1 MLAKIITGAFS
12 GSKGYLVRA
21 EAALTKGLPFVN
33 IVGMGD
39 KAIKESVV
47 RIRSSMMNQGFEFPR
62 CRVTVNLSPA
72 YINKRG
78 SHFDLPVA
86 LAIIF
91 AEKGMPKNL
100 NDNWAFFGELSLDG
114 KINPIRG
121 LLPMVIN
128 LAEKGIK
135 NIVVP
140 GENLREARLVKNV
153 NIFSAT
159 HLGGVYGHLRGQHQL
174 EFFKNTKVIVS
185 KEKNKNCP
193 DYGQIYGQEGAKR
206 LMCICAAGGHG
217 AILVGSPGSGKTM
230 LAKALPTIMP
240 DLSYEES
247 VEITKIY
254 SVAGLL
260 GGEEDFIVRERPFRM
275 SHNTIT
281 SAGLLGGGHESM
293 PGELSL
299 AHGGVLFLDE
309 VTLFRSG
316 VIESLRQPMEEGR
329 VLIKRKGET
338 AVFPASPIVIMACN
352 PCKCGGGYDEEG
364 RYVCSC
370 SKSEKNRHLKKISGA
385 ILDRIDLFMEVEPV
399 DYGSLTGRGKN
410 ISSKTLKEKVVRA
423 VEVQE
428 KRFNSRKVHRNAHMN
443 QEEIKEFCKL
453 GRESRSFLELAFKNL
468 GLSARSYFKIIKV
481 GRTIADLEQSDQ
493 IKPEHL
499 QEACQYRRKEK
510 FI

>member
-1 MLAKIITGAFS
+1 MLAKVITGTFS
-12 GSKGYLVRA
+12 GSKGYLVRV

-39 KAIKESVV
+39 KAVKESAV
-47 RIRSSMMNQGFEFPR
+47 RIRSSMMNQGFEFPG
-62 CRVTVNLSPA
+62 CKVTVNLSPA
-72 YINKRG
+72 DINKRG
-78 SHFDLPVA
+78 RHFDLPIA

-91 AEKGMPKNL
+91 AEKGMPEKL
-100 NDNWAFFGELSLDG
+100 KDNWAFFGELSLDG
-114 KINPIRG
+114 KINPVRG
-121 LLPMVIN
+121 LLPMVIS

-140 GENLREARLVKNV
+140 RENLSEACLVKNV
-153 NIFSAT
+153 NIFGAVY
-159 HLGGVYGHLRGQHQL
+159 LGGVYGHLKGQHQL
-174 EFFKNTKVIVS
+174 EQLKNMEACIGAKI
-185 KEKNKNCP
+185 NKNCP
-193 DYGQIYGQEGAKR
+193 DYSQIYGQEGAKR
-206 LMCICAAGGHG
+206 LMCICASGGHG

-230 LAKALPTIMP
+230 LAKALPSIMP
-240 DLSYEES
+240 NLSYEES

-275 SHNTIT
+275 PHNTVT
-281 SAGLLGGGHESM
+281 PMGLLGGGHESV

-309 VTLFRSG
+309 ITLFRPG
-316 VIESLRQPMEEGR
+316 IIESLRQPMEEGR

-352 PCKCGGGYDEEG
+352 PCKCGGEYDEEG
-364 RYVCSC
+364 RYVCNC

-385 ILDRIDLFMEVEPV
+385 ILDRIDLFMEVEPIA
-399 DYGSLTGRGKN
+399 YSSLTGKGKN
-410 ISSKTLKEKVVRA
+410 ISSKILKEKVEKA
-423 VEVQE
+423 IEIQE
-428 KRFNSRKVHRNAHMN
+428 KRFNNRKTCRNAHMN
-443 QEEIKEFCKL
+443 QDEIKKFCKL
-453 GRESRSFLELAFKNL
+453 GTESNNFLELAFKNL

-481 GRTIADLEQSDQ
+481 SRTIADLEQSDQ
-493 IKPEHL
+493 IKTEHL
-499 QEACQYRRKEK
+499 QEACQYRRKGK